1 MRAWPLG
8 FSFANYS
15 LEELLDISEYVQKKT
30 DKPGIKNRHKSIKIL
45 AQRYKITPDGF
56 IFTRIDIVNVL
67 LFIL

>member
-30 DKPGIKNRHKSIKIL
+30 DKPGIKSSHKSIKIL
-45 AQRYKITPDGF
+45 AQRHKITPDGF
-56 IFTRIDIVNVL
+56 IFTKRERISKQDGRM
-67 LFIL
+67 